1 MKEDGTV
8 LLTRQDVSELL
19 GIEDCIAAVENA
31 FRLYGEGKASP
42 PGIMGIHA
50 RDGGFH
56 TKAGMMNFDRP
67 YFVSKTNAN
76 FPQNRQYELPTIQGV
91 VIVFDGNDGRLLA
104 VMDSI
109 EITVIRTGAATAVAA
124 KYLSRADAE
133 TAMIFGAG
141 NQGRISLQ
149 AISKVRDLR
158 RAFVFDIDGRR
169 AKSFAEDLS
178 KDLQIPIEPVADFA
192 AAVSQSDI
200 CVTCTP
206 SKEFYLMR
214 HHISPGTFIAAVGSD
229 SEEKQELEPAI
240 LKDSKIVADI
250 LEQCASIGELHHA
263 LSAGVLS
270 REDVHAELGEI
281 IAGKKPA
288 GTSDDEI
295 IVFDSTGMA
304 LQDVAAAVIVYE
316 KALQTGSGKR
326 MSFY

>member
-31 FRLYGEGKASP
+31 FRLYGEGKVSP
-42 PGIMGIHA
+42 PGIMGIHS

-56 TKAGMMNFDRP
+56 TKAGMMDFDRP
-67 YFVSKTNAN
+67 YFVTKTNAN
-76 FPQNRQYELPTIQGV
+76 FPLNRQLGLPTIQGV
-91 VIVFDGNDGRLLA
+91 VIVFDGVDGRVLA
-104 VMDSI
+104 VLDSI

-141 NQGRISLQ
+141 NQGRVSIQ

-158 RAFVFDIDGRR
+158 RAFVFDVDGQR
-169 AKSFAEDLS
+169 AKRFAEELS
-178 KDLQIPIEPVADFA
+178 EELRIPIEPVTDFA
-192 AAVSQSDI
+192 DAVSQSDI

-206 SKEFYLMR
+206 SKESYLKQE
-214 HHISPGTFIAAVGSD
+214 HISPGTFIAAVGSD

-240 LKDSKIVADI
+240 LKEGKIVVDI
-250 LEQCASIGELHHA
+250 LDQCATIGELHHA
-263 LSAGVLS
+263 IEAGILI

-281 IAGKKPA
+281 IAGKKP
-288 GTSDDEI
+288 GRTSDEETI
-295 IVFDSTGMA
+295 IFDSTGMA
-304 LQDVAAAVIVYE
+304 LQDVAAAVNVYE
-316 KALQTGSGKR
+316 NALKTGCGKR
-326 MSFY
+326 VGFY